1 MVGSSV
7 ICLSLPHTLQLS
19 ENILD
24 LRLFVPEK
32 GTFGAGPTVQIVPV
46 LAHISS
52 KYQLWIHWTLLSGVS
67 SNQTTYHSVTL
78 LWKVVCAAP
87 VQAAAAGGHDQDLR
101 HAGRLLHLRLLP
113 RVPYLRPPQ
122 GLQDLGLPRH
132 DGPGTPLPA
141 HQV

>member
-1 MVGSSV
+1 MKTFWT
-7 ICLSLPHTLQLS
+7 CAF
-19 ENILD
+19 
-24 LRLFVPEK
+24 LFQKKEHLGQEP
-32 GTFGAGPTVQIVPV
+32 QIFPV